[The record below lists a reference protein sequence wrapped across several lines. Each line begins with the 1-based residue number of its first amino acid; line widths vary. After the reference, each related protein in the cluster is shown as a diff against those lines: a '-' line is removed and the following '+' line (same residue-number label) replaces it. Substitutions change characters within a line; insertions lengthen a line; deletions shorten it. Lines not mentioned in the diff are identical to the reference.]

1 MPYPIYLQV
10 CAGLANR
17 LRATVSGLC
26 AAEDLSRSIVISWP
40 REAVFGATWS
50 DLFEPIPGV
59 TFVGRD
65 ESPRL
70 RMCLSPEDWA
80 RESKLASIT
89 IKSYGHFHQ
98 TDPERW
104 LKWLR
109 RIKPLKPVA
118 PLHAVGVH
126 IRRTDNRKSIQE
138 SPTKAFF
145 KAMDAYPADTEF
157 FVATDDAAERS
168 ALVHRYPGR
177 LLPRATL
184 QLDRDTLAG
193 VQGALQDFLSLAA
206 CRQILGSVGS
216 SFSEMAAAYGGCPLL
231 YIRDLEE

>member
-50 DLFEPIPGV
+50 DLFEDISGV
-59 TFVGRD
+59 TFRD
-65 ESPRL
+65 VDYNAHGL

-80 RESKLASIT
+80 RESKLESIT
-89 IKSYGHFHQ
+89 IKSYGHFHN

-118 PLHAVGVH
+118 PLDAVGVH

-145 KAMDAYPADTEF
+145 KAMDSTDTMF
-157 FVATDDAAERS
+157 FVATDDLVERS

-231 YIRDLEE
+231 YIRDLEH